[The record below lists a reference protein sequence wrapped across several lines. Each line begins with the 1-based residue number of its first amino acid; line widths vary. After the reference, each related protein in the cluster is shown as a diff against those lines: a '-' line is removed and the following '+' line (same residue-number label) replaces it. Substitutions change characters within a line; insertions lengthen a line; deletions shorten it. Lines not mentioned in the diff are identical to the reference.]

1 MTSTNNPKR
10 RTLMMALSG
19 LTLSSAADAAPP
31 VASSKEDQPHT
42 LVVFFTRSGN
52 TRVIAE
58 LLQRTLG
65 SSIIEIH
72 PATPYPADYLQTVD
86 RATRERDNN
95 IEPQLACS
103 VGNLSQFDAIYL
115 AFPIWGETVPAVI
128 RTFLATHDLAGKRL
142 IPIVTHGGYGLGN
155 SMEVLKKYAPKARLE
170 TGFTME
176 ADQERRTMNQVL
188 GWLKQHEAAS

>member
-19 LTLSSAADAAPP
+19 LTLSSVADAASP
-31 VASSKEDQPHT
+31 VAPSQEDQPHT

-65 SSIIEIH
+65 SSIVEIH

-95 IEPQLACS
+95 IEPKLAGS
-103 VGNLSQFDAIYL
+103 VGNLNQFDTIYL
-115 AFPIWGETVPAVI
+115 AFPIWGETAPAVI

-142 IPIVTHGGYGLGN
+142 IPIVSHGGYGLGN